1 MELIING
8 VLEAEYMED
17 CYGND
22 VRYLDLYDNISNM
35 ELYDLSKYFHGKKVK
50 IIIREIEKDEC

>member
-1 MELIING
+1 M
-8 VLEAEYMED
+8 LEAEYMED